1 MISWTSRWRCCV
13 SEGEESG
20 YFSSDQEGAFN
31 NNRSCERLTNLAH
44 LVCISSFGLR
54 SGPAVVMAT
63 PAHLSKVRSL
73 YKRILVL
80 HRFLPVDLKSL
91 GDQYVKDEFRRHKRA
106 AEQEVNSFMKE
117 WEVKNNK
124 LIQHSQVKKNKL
136 HSLQTYRVKVVLYVH
151 CCVKGIAENI

>member
-1 MISWTSRWRCCV
+1 
-13 SEGEESG
+13 
-20 YFSSDQEGAFN
+20 
-31 NNRSCERLTNLAH
+31 
-44 LVCISSFGLR
+44 
-54 SGPAVVMAT
+54 MAT

-151 CCVKGIAENI
+151 FCVKGIAENI